1 MKILGIDPGLNCTGW
16 GIVGN
21 KNGEPGYIDCGV
33 ITTKVALNIE
43 DRLVRIHK
51 GILEVIEKYKPKEV
65 ALEKVFV
72 NTNAESTLKLGE
84 ARGVLL
90 MTPAL
95 MGLKVAQ
102 YSPNTIK
109 KNVTGLGHASKDQV
123 QKMVQLILSK
133 HSRLHPKQDAVD
145 AIAIA
150 LCHYYYLKL

>member
-16 GIVGN
+16 GIIGN
-21 KNGEPGYIDCGV
+21 KNGLPFYIDCGV
-33 ITTKVALNIE
+33 ITTKVSFNIE
-43 DRLVRIHK
+43 DRLVKIHK
-51 GILEVIEKYKPKEV
+51 GILEVIENHNPQEV

-72 NTNAESTLKLGE
+72 NTNPASTLKLGE
-84 ARGVLL
+84 ARGVIL

-95 MGLKVAQ
+95 IGLKVYQ

-109 KNVTGLGHASKDQV
+109 KNVTGLGHASKEQV
-123 QKMVQLILSK
+123 QKMVQFILSK
-133 HSRLHPKQDAVD
+133 NFDLRIKQDAID